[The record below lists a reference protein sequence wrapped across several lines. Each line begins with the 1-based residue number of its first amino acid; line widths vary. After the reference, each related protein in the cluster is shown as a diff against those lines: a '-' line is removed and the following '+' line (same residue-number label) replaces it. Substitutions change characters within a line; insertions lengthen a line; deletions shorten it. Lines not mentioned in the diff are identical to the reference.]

1 MTERLDNNKHLTC
14 TGERHPGLF
23 TAAAKGQRL
32 VTSCALE
39 KAIKQATAPL
49 LQEALLTPPVRT
61 LPSGV

>member
-1 MTERLDNNKHLTC
+1 MHWGETPEALSLTQV
-14 TGERHPGLF
+14 HF

-49 LQEALLTPPVRT
+49 LQEVLLTPPVRT

>member
-1 MTERLDNNKHLTC
+1 MLSLAQVH
-14 TGERHPGLF
+14 F
-23 TAAAKGQRL
+23 TAAAGGQHC

-39 KAIKQATAPL
+39 KAVKQAIAPL